1 MLQFSRS
8 SCLIGDEKKKEGMN
22 DLCLPNIQI
31 LFISIVFQNTINIH
45 LYKIFIIYHTPTN
58 ILPKEVPYAF
68 KNSMSHRVLQFALL
82 IALSCVLHRFKSQD
96 IHRNEFYSVIP
107 QFQPLNQ
114 INHNCWNTT
123 QTIPYYND
131 PSAGSP
137 TETLLR
143 LHLPLNDK
151 IYTTSPRYSNVS
163 ENPKCSPDHS
173 IGRCDGRCVQR
184 AGT

>member
-1 MLQFSRS
+1 M
-8 SCLIGDEKKKEGMN
+8 K
-22 DLCLPNIQI
+22 
-31 LFISIVFQNTINIH
+31 NTINIH
-45 LYKIFIIYHTPTN
+45 PNTVFIIYHTPTN

-96 IHRNEFYSVIP
+96 IHRNEFYLVIP
-107 QFQPLNQ
+107 QFPTFSQ
-114 INHNCWNTT
+114 INQNCCNTT

>member
-1 MLQFSRS
+1 
-8 SCLIGDEKKKEGMN
+8 MN
-22 DLCLPNIQI
+22 DLLLPNIQI
-31 LFISIVFQNTINIH
+31 LFISIVLKNTINIH

-114 INHNCWNTT
+114 INQNCWNTT

>member
-1 MLQFSRS
+1 
-8 SCLIGDEKKKEGMN
+8 MN

-96 IHRNEFYSVIP
+96 IHRNEFYLTNQLPTFS
-107 QFQPLNQ
+107 Q
-114 INHNCWNTT
+114 INHKTVVTQHKQFHTT
-123 QTIPYYND
+123 MILPQVH
-131 PSAGSP
+131 
-137 TETLLR
+137 LR
-143 LHLPLNDK
+143 KPCYDFTFL
-151 IYTTSPRYSNVS
+151 
-163 ENPKCSPDHS
+163 
-173 IGRCDGRCVQR
+173 
-184 AGT
+184 

>member
-8 SCLIGDEKKKEGMN
+8 SCLIGDEKKKEGLN

-96 IHRNEFYSVIP
+96 IHRNEFY
-107 QFQPLNQ
+107 
-114 INHNCWNTT
+114 
-123 QTIPYYND
+123 
-131 PSAGSP
+131 
-137 TETLLR
+137 
-143 LHLPLNDK
+143 
-151 IYTTSPRYSNVS
+151 
-163 ENPKCSPDHS
+163 
-173 IGRCDGRCVQR
+173 
-184 AGT
+184 

>member
-1 MLQFSRS
+1 MS
-8 SCLIGDEKKKEGMN
+8 
-22 DLCLPNIQI
+22 LPNIQI

-114 INHNCWNTT
+114 INQNCWNTT

>member
-8 SCLIGDEKKKEGMN
+8 SCLIGDEKKKEGLN
-22 DLCLPNIQI
+22 DLWLPNIQI
-31 LFISIVFQNTINIH
+31 LFISIVFNHTINIH
-45 LYKIFIIYHTPTN
+45 PNTVYIIYHTPTN

-96 IHRNEFYSVIP
+96 IHRNEFYLTN
-107 QFQPLNQ
+107 QPPTFSQ
-114 INHNCWNTT
+114 INQNCCNTT
-123 QTIPYYND
+123 QTLPYYND

>member
-1 MLQFSRS
+1 
-8 SCLIGDEKKKEGMN
+8 MN
-22 DLCLPNIQI
+22 DLLLPNIQI
-31 LFISIVFQNTINIH
+31 LFISIVLKNTINIH

-114 INHNCWNTT
+114 INHNCCNTT
-123 QTIPYYND
+123 QTLPYYND

>member
-1 MLQFSRS
+1 
-8 SCLIGDEKKKEGMN
+8 MN
-22 DLCLPNIQI
+22 HLSLPNIQI
-31 LFISIVFQNTINIH
+31 LFISIVLKNTINIH

-114 INHNCWNTT
+114 INQNCWNTT

>member
-1 MLQFSRS
+1 M
-8 SCLIGDEKKKEGMN
+8 
-22 DLCLPNIQI
+22 CLPNIQI

-114 INHNCWNTT
+114 INQNCWNTT

>member
-22 DLCLPNIQI
+22 HLWLPNIQI

-45 LYKIFIIYHTPTN
+45 PNTVYIIYHTPTN

-114 INHNCWNTT
+114 INQNCWNTT

-143 LHLPLNDK
+143 LLLPLD
-151 IYTTSPRYSNVS
+151 SQVRPSSQRSARAVGRPRRGRSEGLTKPSN
-163 ENPKCSPDHS
+163 
-173 IGRCDGRCVQR
+173 R
-184 AGT
+184 

>member
-1 MLQFSRS
+1 
-8 SCLIGDEKKKEGMN
+8 MN
-22 DLCLPNIQI
+22 HLWLPNIQI
-31 LFISIVFQNTINIH
+31 LFISIVLKNTINIH

-114 INHNCWNTT
+114 INQNCWNTT